1 MSRDIDKIFNN
12 CIIMLGDTMITKLEQ
27 KVALEHLWAKKFK
40 ENGAYTIDMVP
51 LTSKIE
57 ELQRELIV
65 TD

>member
-1 MSRDIDKIFNN
+1 M
-12 CIIMLGDTMITKLEQ
+12 MITKLEQ
-27 KVALEHLWAKKFK
+27 KVALEHLWAQKFK

-51 LTSKIE
+51 LISKIE

>member
-1 MSRDIDKIFNN
+1 M
-12 CIIMLGDTMITKLEQ
+12 MITKLEQ